1 MPQLLVHFRRANDQ
15 QAEQVDKE
23 FELAASELVK
33 DYDAAIHLGKVNLA
47 DHKKAAKLAGIDVNG
62 DDGSRVVCF
71 RRGKKLP
78 LGPNGYDA
86 RSLVNF
92 VRYLTGEVS
101 KKLSGPAAVSEWLKA
116 QDSTVVLG
124 IFADATRP
132 SHNVWMKVAETMR
145 PPYRFAE
152 ASVAD
157 AQQTKLFSK
166 ETLDPTKN
174 VFAVVRPHK
183 WVAKEE
189 AAYHL
194 SSDFKGMKT
203 FVDEHAL
210 TRVYPYFGAARE
222 VWRRENRAVVMLC
235 LDMERMGKMFKYVVN
250 RLHKVRAPCVCV
262 ARMLPACTDAHMHT
276 PRMHVCGT

>member
-101 KKLSGPAAVSEWLKA
+101 KKLGGPAAVSEWLKYWR
-116 QDSTVVLG
+116 TVRLPLNG
-124 IFADATRP
+124 PDHRP
-132 SHNVWMKVAETMR
+132 FDHDFIWGRYRPVA
-145 PPYRFAE
+145 
-152 ASVAD
+152 SG
-157 AQQTKLFSK
+157 LWSI
-166 ETLDPTKN
+166 
-174 VFAVVRPHK
+174 
-183 WVAKEE
+183 
-189 AAYHL
+189 
-194 SSDFKGMKT
+194 G
-203 FVDEHAL
+203 
-210 TRVYPYFGAARE
+210 
-222 VWRRENRAVVMLC
+222 
-235 LDMERMGKMFKYVVN
+235 
-250 RLHKVRAPCVCV
+250 
-262 ARMLPACTDAHMHT
+262 
-276 PRMHVCGT
+276 